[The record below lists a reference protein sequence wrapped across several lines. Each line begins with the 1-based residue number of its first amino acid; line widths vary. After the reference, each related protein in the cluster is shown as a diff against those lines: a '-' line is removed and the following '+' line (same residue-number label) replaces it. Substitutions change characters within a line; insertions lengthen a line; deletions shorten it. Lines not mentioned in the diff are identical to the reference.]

1 MNLLREPARTAR
13 SNSARRGRWISVE
26 RAPAASRRFPWDR
39 LARRSTGGHYG
50 RDRSAIRNGCDR
62 GTVDTVEP
70 LGEYTIVN
78 VAVADQIVNAKVSS
92 TSVDRE
98 DRVYLTFDDD
108 DAYLYD
114 ENGELLS

>member
-26 RAPAASRRFPWDR
+26 RARRPRDGSRDR